1 MTHVLHIA
9 RINNVDSAMFCKHD
23 SEIQFLKWTGLKW
36 TSAMF
41 CKHDSEIQFL
51 KWTGLKWTSKHLS
64 LSTKV
69 VIETRLEDENSLND
83 IGY

>member
-36 TSAMF
+36 TS
-41 CKHDSEIQFL
+41 
-51 KWTGLKWTSKHLS
+51 KHLS

-69 VIETRLEDENSLND
+69 VKVVKVVETRLEDENSPND
-83 IGY
+83 VGY

>member
-9 RINNVDSAMFCKHD
+9 RINNVD
-23 SEIQFLKWTGLKW
+23 
-36 TSAMF
+36 SAMF

>member
-36 TSAMF
+36 T
-41 CKHDSEIQFL
+41 
-51 KWTGLKWTSKHLS
+51 GKHLS

>member
-36 TSAMF
+36 TS
-41 CKHDSEIQFL
+41 
-51 KWTGLKWTSKHLS
+51 KHLS

-69 VIETRLEDENSLND
+69 VIEPRLEDENSLND